1 MSTVLKEYLVK
12 LGFETDKS
20 GAAGFSSAVSSA
32 GKSLALIGGAAV
44 AAAGAI
50 TAFVTSIAD
59 GIDQLGD
66 MSARTGEAV
75 GAIDKMGYIAQLT
88 GSSVEASNSS
98 IEELS
103 KNIGLMAMDMGRA
116 KPIFEQLGISVKKQ
130 NGDLKSATEVM
141 GELRE
146 SLKGMEGGQQ
156 IAVLERLGI
165 DRTMIGALTQDVS
178 GLSDEYD
185 AMQKASGFSME
196 EAAASAGDY
205 MDSMDRMGLL
215 LKKLRQAIAVPFF
228 KGITQGMNTMRKMLL
243 ENMPKII
250 STITPIIRF
259 ILSAADLFLFFAGQI
274 IKAVGWIISPLLEL
288 NRMLGGIPAYIL
300 AAAAAWKVFNL
311 GFLATPIGAVIGMVI
326 ALAAAIALLKDDF
339 DTWKAG
345 GESLIDWEVWMPA
358 IEAAQAGLA
367 AFRGFLTDWFSAL
380 GAMFDALFALLSGD
394 FAGAWEGVKS
404 MLGSVMDMFSGLI
417 NIAEKVGGVIGSVA
431 GGISAI
437 VGGKSALTPSAATTG
452 AGGTQNVNQQT
463 VINVNG
469 AGNAEAVGK
478 AVAGQQGGV
487 NNQLQRNLQGS
498 VR

>member
-20 GAAGFSSAVSSA
+20 GAAGFSSAVSSS

-165 DRTMIGALTQDVS
+165 DV
-178 GLSDEYD
+178 
-185 AMQKASGFSME
+185 
-196 EAAASAGDY
+196 
-205 MDSMDRMGLL
+205 
-215 LKKLRQAIAVPFF
+215 
-228 KGITQGMNTMRKMLL
+228 
-243 ENMPKII
+243 
-250 STITPIIRF
+250 
-259 ILSAADLFLFFAGQI
+259 
-274 IKAVGWIISPLLEL
+274 
-288 NRMLGGIPAYIL
+288 
-300 AAAAAWKVFNL
+300 
-311 GFLATPIGAVIGMVI
+311 
-326 ALAAAIALLKDDF
+326 
-339 DTWKAG
+339 
-345 GESLIDWEVWMPA
+345 
-358 IEAAQAGLA
+358 
-367 AFRGFLTDWFSAL
+367 
-380 GAMFDALFALLSGD
+380 
-394 FAGAWEGVKS
+394 
-404 MLGSVMDMFSGLI
+404 
-417 NIAEKVGGVIGSVA
+417 
-431 GGISAI
+431 
-437 VGGKSALTPSAATTG
+437 
-452 AGGTQNVNQQT
+452 QQ
-463 VINVNG
+463 
-469 AGNAEAVGK
+469 
-478 AVAGQQGGV
+478 
-487 NNQLQRNLQGS
+487 R
-498 VR
+498 